1 MFIEIDQQQEGI
13 YPFDKG
19 QILVEVGGETYQI
32 SCISEEVTSQD
43 QDRKF
48 MGQIGPEFFLTPGVV
63 GKINSKTIDLKK
75 EPGKDYLWSSDC
87 AYHIGGKIVKYE
99 FRVLVSIDGIY
110 YGVLTIQDPEKTIS
124 RRMISI
130 SSETN

>member
-63 GKINSKTIDLKK
+63 GKISKTIDLKK
-75 EPGKDYLWSSDC
+75 EPGKDYLWRSDC

-99 FRVLVSIDGIY
+99 FGVFVSINGKY
-110 YGVLTIQDPEKTIS
+110 YGLLTIKDPEKTIS
-124 RRMISI
+124 IRMISI